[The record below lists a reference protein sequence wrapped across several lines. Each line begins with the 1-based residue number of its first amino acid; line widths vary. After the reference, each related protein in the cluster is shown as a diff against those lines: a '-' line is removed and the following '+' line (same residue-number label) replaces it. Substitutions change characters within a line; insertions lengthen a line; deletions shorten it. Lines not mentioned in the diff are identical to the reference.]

1 MKTALDYVYLTMGLF
16 IIYVAYENYRDI
28 ANAKRFTSAVF
39 WLVLGIVLAFGG
51 MLPPLLVGL
60 LVAVLAGISAING
73 VVPGSAKE
81 APYTYRQQ
89 QADKLKA
96 KPLWA
101 VLVIPAVTFAFTP
114 IKTIFQAPLVGL
126 GFSSVLGGIVAM
138 VLTKD
143 NFGSMMVE
151 GRRITDAV
159 SWPLILPPYLA
170 ALGAVFNAAGVG
182 PVVAD
187 LVSTVLPVG
196 SKFGAIVAYALGMAL
211 FTVIMGTAKAIVA
224 APFNA
229 PSTEITASVKPKSM
243 APASPMNMVAGLK
256 LYGKNPKALPASA
269 TASAEAKTCPRDE
282 ATAKRAK
289 APIIDTPAAKP
300 SRPSRKLT
308 TFTIPTIQ
316 RMVRGMPQKPR

>member
-16 IIYVAYENYRDI
+16 IIYVAYENYRDM
-28 ANAKRFTSAVF
+28 ANAKRLTSAAF

-187 LVSTVLPVG
+187 LVSSVLPVG

-211 FTVIMGTAKAIVA
+211 FTIIMGNAFAAFAVITTGIGIPLVIVA
-224 APFNA
+224 HGADPNIIAPLA
-229 PSTEITASVKPKSM
+229 MTAGYCGTLLTVM
-243 APASPMNMVAGLK
+243 AANFNMVPSALLEMK
-256 LYGKNPKALPASA
+256 NKYGVIKEQVVVALPLWVAHLVLMYFLA
-269 TASAEAKTCPRDE
+269 
-282 ATAKRAK
+282 
-289 APIIDTPAAKP
+289 
-300 SRPSRKLT
+300 
-308 TFTIPTIQ
+308 F
-316 RMVRGMPQKPR
+316 

>member
-143 NFGSMMVE
+143 DFGSMMVE

-159 SWPLILPPYLA
+159 SWPLILPPL
-170 ALGAVFNAAGVG
+170 
-182 PVVAD
+182 PS
-187 LVSTVLPVG
+187 VS
-196 SKFGAIVAYALGMAL
+196 
-211 FTVIMGTAKAIVA
+211 
-224 APFNA
+224 
-229 PSTEITASVKPKSM
+229 PK
-243 APASPMNMVAGLK
+243 N
-256 LYGKNPKALPASA
+256 
-269 TASAEAKTCPRDE
+269 
-282 ATAKRAK
+282 
-289 APIIDTPAAKP
+289 
-300 SRPSRKLT
+300 
-308 TFTIPTIQ
+308 
-316 RMVRGMPQKPR
+316 

>member
-101 VLVIPAVTFAFTP
+101 VLVIPAVT
-114 IKTIFQAPLVGL
+114 
-126 GFSSVLGGIVAM
+126 SVSYTHL
-138 VLTKD
+138 
-143 NFGSMMVE
+143 S
-151 GRRITDAV
+151 
-159 SWPLILPPYLA
+159 
-170 ALGAVFNAAGVG
+170 
-182 PVVAD
+182 
-187 LVSTVLPVG
+187 
-196 SKFGAIVAYALGMAL
+196 
-211 FTVIMGTAKAIVA
+211 
-224 APFNA
+224 
-229 PSTEITASVKPKSM
+229 
-243 APASPMNMVAGLK
+243 
-256 LYGKNPKALPASA
+256 
-269 TASAEAKTCPRDE
+269 
-282 ATAKRAK
+282 
-289 APIIDTPAAKP
+289 
-300 SRPSRKLT
+300 
-308 TFTIPTIQ
+308 
-316 RMVRGMPQKPR
+316 